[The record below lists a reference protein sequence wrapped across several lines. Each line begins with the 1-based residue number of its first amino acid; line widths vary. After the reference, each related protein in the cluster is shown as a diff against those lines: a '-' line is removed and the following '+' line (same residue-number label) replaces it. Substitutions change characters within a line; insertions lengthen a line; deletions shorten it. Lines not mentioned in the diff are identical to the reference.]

1 MTTMDYSYIQFRFIK
16 SDASSKKDDDTLDIK
31 RNKNM
36 FLWVY
41 REHKHKTA
49 QWIHYEDSAATMRA
63 LERMFHLLSW
73 DEDPYENIQVIAP
86 GFPMVM
92 LSAKHIGQSWEVL
105 KPFLEGIFENWPL
118 NMLLEDVPSADDDK
132 ANPVLDE
139 SDEDCECDDC
149 ECEEESEEDEEE
161 SENEEEESKDEEEE
175 EEGEIA
181 EDDAS
186 EKTDPDMPPLVAPE
200 DELSAE
206 DILRLM
212 RRRWAESDRT
222 RYWGGEGDS
231 DSTWANPLRQDVRQ
245 ATSHPLRESPW
256 LQAAEERQR
265 TEPIEV
271 RRVTMT
277 PNGPRTHLRFV

>member
-41 REHKHKTA
+41 QEHRQKTV
-49 QWIHYEDSAATMRA
+49 QWIHYEDGAAVMRA

-73 DEDPYENIQVIAP
+73 DEDPYANIQVTAP

-92 LSAKHIGQSWEVL
+92 LSAEHIGQSWDVL
-105 KPFLEGIFENWPL
+105 KPFLEGVFENWPL
-118 NMLLEDVPSADDDK
+118 NMLAEEVPDADDDK
-132 ANPVLDE
+132 ANPALDVFDN
-139 SDEDCECDDC
+139 DECECDDC
-149 ECEEESEEDEEE
+149 ECEEESSSSDSEEESEDEEE
-161 SENEEEESKDEEEE
+161 ETDDEEET

-181 EDDAS
+181 EDQEDDDD
-186 EKTDPDMPPLVAPE
+186 KTDPDMPPLVAPE
-200 DELSAE
+200 DELSSD

-212 RRRWAESDRT
+212 RHRWASQHS
-222 RYWGGEGDS
+222 RYWGGED
-231 DSTWANPLRQDVRQ
+231 DLWANPLRQDVRQ
-245 ATSHPLRESPW
+245 PAARESPW

-265 TEPIEV
+265 KEPIEV

-277 PNGPRTHLRFV
+277 PAGPRTHLRFV

>member
-16 SDASSKKDDDTLDIK
+16 SEGSSKRDDDTLDIK

-41 REHKHKTA
+41 QEHKHTTT
-49 QWIHYEDSAATMRA
+49 QWIHYEDGAATMRA

-92 LSAKHIGQSWEVL
+92 LSAKHIGQSWQVL

-118 NMLLEDVPSADDDK
+118 NMLVEDVEAADDDQ
-132 ANPVLDE
+132 ANPALDALG
-139 SDEDCECDDC
+139 CEEGC
-149 ECEEESEEDEEE
+149 ECEEDSESEDDEGEETED
-161 SENEEEESKDEEEE
+161 EEE

-181 EDDAS
+181 EDDDAS

-200 DELSAE
+200 DELSSD

-212 RRRWAESDRT
+212 RHRWTSQRS
-222 RYWGGEGDS
+222 RYWGGED
-231 DSTWANPLRQDVRQ
+231 DLWANPLRQDVRQ
-245 ATSHPLRESPW
+245 SPW

-277 PNGPRTHLRFV
+277 PTGPRTHLRFV